1 MLKIYLDDIRTPP
14 DNSWLVVRSVDD
26 FKQRIL
32 STSMP
37 ITELSFDHDL
47 GEDVS
52 DGYDAAKWFVE
63 YAMDNEEV
71 AQNLKA
77 VIAHSDNTP
86 GRENIAAYFES
97 ARTHGIFNDDL
108 TIKRRP
114 SMLNNRAL
122 K

>member
-14 DNSWLVVRSVDD
+14 DSSWLVVRSVED
-26 FKQRIL
+26 FKKRIL

-47 GEDVS
+47 GDKVP

-63 YAMDNEEV
+63 LAMDDKEI
-71 AQNLKA
+71 AQNLKI
-77 VIAHSDNTP
+77 VIAHSDNPP

-97 ARTHGIFNDDL
+97 ARAHDVFNDDL
-108 TIKRRP
+108 IVERRP
-114 SMLNNRAL
+114 AMLNNRV
-122 K
+122 